1 LGKAERPPMQLT
13 RPQSSPSLHLTFASR
28 LRRSAVLPCAVGSWC
43 QDKPGTAQAPGCAAP
58 GGLHRRLGAWQKWKG
73 ARIDG
78 LLADLAA
85 SGQPA
90 ARRIAAAGRFGAAF
104 APTGAAQ
111 QARGRSPGPGLQP
124 RHRGQADLRQ

>member
-43 QDKPGTAQAPGCAAP
+43 QDQQGTAQAPGCAAP

-78 LLADLAA
+78 LLADRAA
-85 SGQPA
+85 SGPA
-90 ARRIAAAGRFGAAF
+90 GSAAHRRRGPFRRRLCAHWGGATSPRQVTRAGAAAKASRAG
-104 APTGAAQ
+104 
-111 QARGRSPGPGLQP
+111 
-124 RHRGQADLRQ
+124 